1 MARMEE
7 IRLAQRASGPA
18 TVLAIGTST
27 PPNYVEQSTFP
38 DYYFRVTNSEHK
50 VDLKNKFKRICENT
64 MIKKRYMHLT
74 EDLLKQ
80 NPNIAAYAAPS
91 LDARQDMVAV
101 EVPKLGQQAA
111 EKAIAEWGQPKST
124 ITHLIFCTSSVSV
137 DMPGADYH
145 LANLLGLRPSLIR
158 TMLCQHGCYGAASAL
173 RLAKDMAENNSAA
186 RVLIVCCEI
195 TAMFF
200 RGPHEAHLGDLVGQ
214 ALFGDAAAALIIGS
228 DPVIGAGERPLFQLV
243 SGAQKT
249 VPESEG
255 RICGRMREAG
265 LLVDLMRDIPDLVSG
280 NVGEILEEALRPFGI
295 SDWND
300 IFWIAHPGGPAI
312 FKRLEMGL
320 GLGPNKMRCSRHVLS
335 EYGNVSSPSV
345 LFVLDAMRKF
355 SAEEGRST
363 TGEGLDWGVLFG
375 FGPGLTVETIVLR
388 SVPIG

>member
-1 MARMEE
+1 MVSMEE
-7 IRLAQRASGPA
+7 IRHAQRASGPA
-18 TVLAIGTST
+18 TVLAIGTAT
-27 PPNYVEQSTFP
+27 PLHCVEQSTFP
-38 DYYFRVTNSEHK
+38 DYYFRVTNNEHK

-64 MIKKRYMHLT
+64 TIKKRYMHLT

-91 LDARQDMVAV
+91 LDARQDMVEV

-124 ITHLIFCTSSVSV
+124 ITHLIFCTSTVSL

-158 TMLCQHGCYGAASAL
+158 SMLCQHGCYGGASAL
-173 RLAKDMAENNSAA
+173 RIAKDMAENNAAA

-195 TAMFF
+195 TAMLF
-200 RGPHEAHLGDLVGQ
+200 RGPDEAHLGDLVGQ
-214 ALFGDAAAALIIGS
+214 AIFGDAAAAVIVGS
-228 DPVIGAGERPLFQLV
+228 DPVVGAGERPLFQLV
-243 SGAQKT
+243 SGAQAT
-249 VPESEG
+249 VPRSEG
-255 RICGRMREAG
+255 RILARMREAG
-265 LLVDLMRDIPDLVSG
+265 LLVDLMRDIPGCISG
-280 NVGEILEEALRPFGI
+280 SIKDILKEAFGPFGI
-295 SDWND
+295 SDWNE
-300 IFWIAHPGGPAI
+300 IFWIVHPGGPAI
-312 FKRLEMGL
+312 LNQMEMGL

-363 TGEGLDWGVLFG
+363 TGEGLDWGVMLG
-375 FGPGLTVETIVLR
+375 FGPGLTVETVVLR
-388 SVPIG
+388 SMPVG